1 MTPLVLPARRWCGA
15 AAMWLADSAVRFQS
29 TASSSEQPFAARSI
43 LTIEYR
49 AHSKRLLLP
58 TDAVAIDRAAQ
69 FASSIAVAA
78 PTTTS
83 WAKEAQPLPK
93 VKNIIFLTSPS
104 LEKIER
110 LVAAA
115 GIFIGSRGAGGAGC
129 CCVLLKLKLRV
140 SDSKRDRQSRH

>member
-49 AHSKRLLLP
+49 AHSKRLLPP

-69 FASSIAVAA
+69 FASGIAVAA

-83 WAKEAQPLPK
+83 WAKE
-93 VKNIIFLTSPS
+93 V

-110 LVAAA
+110 PVAAA
-115 GIFIGSRGAGGAGC
+115 GIFIGSHGASGAGC

-140 SDSKRDRQSRH
+140 SNSKCDRKKRHEALRIGSRVPKIA